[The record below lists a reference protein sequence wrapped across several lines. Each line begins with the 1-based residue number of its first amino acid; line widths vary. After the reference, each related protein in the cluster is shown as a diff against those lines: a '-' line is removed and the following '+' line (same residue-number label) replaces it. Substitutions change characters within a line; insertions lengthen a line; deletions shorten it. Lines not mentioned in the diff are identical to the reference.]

1 MTAILH
7 VEHRVS
13 DYDRWKET
21 FDRDPIGRKQSG
33 VRSYRILRA
42 TAESNLVM
50 IDLELGT
57 REEAEAMLAALLEL
71 WGPISGVLIHG
82 PTGRI
87 FDVVEVAE
95 L

>member
-1 MTAILH
+1 MSAILH
-7 VEHRVS
+7 VEHRVT

-21 FDRDPIGRKQSG
+21 FDRDPIGRKRLG

-42 TAESNLVM
+42 AAESNLVM
-50 IDLELGT
+50 IDLELDT
-57 REEAEAMLAALLEL
+57 REEAEVMLAALLEL
-71 WGPISGVLIHG
+71 WGPMSGVLIHG

-87 FDVVEVAE
+87 FDVVEVTD